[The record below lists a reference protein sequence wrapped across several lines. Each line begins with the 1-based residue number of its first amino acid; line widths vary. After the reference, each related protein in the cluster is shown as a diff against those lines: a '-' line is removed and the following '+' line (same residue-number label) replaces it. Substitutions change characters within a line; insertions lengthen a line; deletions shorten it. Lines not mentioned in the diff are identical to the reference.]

1 MILGALAGGLV
12 GTVVLTTGSR
22 LAQQLGW
29 TRMDIPLLLGTVFTA
44 ERGRAMAIGYAIHFA
59 NGLLFALAY
68 GLVFEATG
76 SAGWLFGLA
85 LGAAHGAFAG
95 GGLLNV
101 LLPVVHPRMGTPWTD
116 ARSAPLWSRPA
127 SCSRTTGARPW
138 SRPSRCTSPTVRS
151 SARSPRSEPGAPS
164 RAAARC

>member
-29 TRMDIPLLLGTVFTA
+29 TRMDIPLLLGTIFSA
-44 ERGRAMAIGYAIHFA
+44 DRARAGVIGYAIHFA
-59 NGLLFALAY
+59 NGLLFSLAY
-68 GLVFEATG
+68 GLVFEATDR
-76 SAGWLFGLA
+76 AGWLFGLL

-101 LLPVVHPRMGTPWTD
+101 LLPAVHPRMGKPWTD
-116 ARSAPLWSRPA
+116 ARSTPVLEPPGFLLSNYGRATLVA
-127 SCSRTTGARPW
+127 TFVLHLAYGAIVV
-138 SRPSRCTSPTVRS
+138 TF
-151 SARSPRSEPGAPS
+151 
-164 RAAARC
+164 AALS